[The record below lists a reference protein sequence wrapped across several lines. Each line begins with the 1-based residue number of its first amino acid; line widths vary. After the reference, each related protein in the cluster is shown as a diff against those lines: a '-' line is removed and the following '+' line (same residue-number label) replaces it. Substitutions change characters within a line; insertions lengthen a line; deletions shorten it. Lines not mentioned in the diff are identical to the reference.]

1 MLPQVPGQT
10 FTYRFDKLPC
20 KFEPGITRSLCHGNK
35 MAASLHEQ
43 EGITPDQLTTQ
54 IRPSSS
60 PASGNSSENSWSLV
74 PKTALPVRMCNQLTS
89 WLSPQKCHVVNL
101 SCMTSAQPAP
111 VIPVFKTGLHFSSA
125 KSIPVS
131 VIKRVQTD
139 RNATC
144 FKATLTNSS

>member
-1 MLPQVPGQT
+1 
-10 FTYRFDKLPC
+10 
-20 KFEPGITRSLCHGNK
+20 

-43 EGITPDQLTTQ
+43 EGITPDQTKTQ

-60 PASGNSSENSWSLV
+60 QAPEQTRILPTGNRSENSWSLV
-74 PKTALPVRMCNQLTS
+74 PKPALPVRMCNQLIS
-89 WLSPQKCHVVNL
+89 WLSPQKYHVVNL

-125 KSIPVS
+125 KSTPVS

-139 RNATC
+139 RNTTC